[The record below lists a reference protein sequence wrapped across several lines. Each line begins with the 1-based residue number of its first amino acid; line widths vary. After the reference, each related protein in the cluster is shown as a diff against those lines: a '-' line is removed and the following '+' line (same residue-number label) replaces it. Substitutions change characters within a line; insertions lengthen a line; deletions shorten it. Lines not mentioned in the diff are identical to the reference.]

1 MGCHWAVR
9 TSLVAVEPVPLPV
22 FGNYVNDDAFI
33 PGYPLITKALTVRL
47 CITIFIGF
55 RLVDDQLHYYT
66 VSALQPAV
74 IDKGIANLLERFIR
88 WSSFHRNITFD
99 INSGSAAPE

>member
-1 MGCHWAVR
+1 
-9 TSLVAVEPVPLPV
+9 
-22 FGNYVNDDAFI
+22 
-33 PGYPLITKALTVRL
+33 
-47 CITIFIGF
+47 IGF